1 MTEAQRMI
9 IKYIDQNFVKGS
21 VRIELKGS
29 TEVKITDYNKDHI
42 ILAINLYC
50 DIMDSETNRI
60 IAVSDVTHDLDYV
73 MRNPFELPTKWMN
86 LPQ

>member
-9 IKYIDQNFVKGS
+9 FKYIDENFILGS
-21 VRIELKGS
+21 VRIELRGS
-29 TEVKITDYNKDHI
+29 TEVKITDRNKDHM

-50 DIMDSETNRI
+50 DIMDAETNKI
-60 IAVSDVTHDLDYV
+60 IAVSDITHNLDDV
-73 MRNPFELPTKWMN
+73 IRNPFKLPTKWMN